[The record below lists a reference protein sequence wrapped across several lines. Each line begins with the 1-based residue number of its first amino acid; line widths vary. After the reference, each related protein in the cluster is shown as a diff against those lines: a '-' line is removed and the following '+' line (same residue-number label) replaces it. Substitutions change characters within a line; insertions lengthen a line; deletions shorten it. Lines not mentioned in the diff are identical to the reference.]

1 MMRSRLRT
9 GATRRLLLLGVCT
22 AAVCG
27 CQGFGEGKDVVFA
40 QSPPPANATATAPPA
55 NATPTPPPGNA
66 PAIAPAS
73 ATTAAP
79 ATADPGTPRGSIVKA
94 SFWDDPFERTGI
106 VTPPPADVFLMSPDG
121 LVGEPQPKPDSPE
134 AKLAGAHELFRRNE
148 LDVAETIYHR
158 LSENTHNPA
167 KVAEEARYY
176 EAESLRLQGR
186 YPKAAD
192 TFVDLLNKFPQTPY
206 RDAALQHMFDIA
218 NYWLEDTREAMKQ
231 DREVAQGKRSVAW
244 PHFFHFEPSKPIL
257 GEEDRALDLL
267 NQVHLH
273 DMNGP
278 LADKAMFLCGG
289 VSMFIGDYR
298 GAVTYF
304 KAITDHHP
312 NSIYAPQA
320 VELGITALHLST
332 GGPDYD
338 GKNSAEARRLIHVAF
353 DNYPELAA
361 NKEKREFLQSQLSNI
376 TYQQAEKDYRQADF
390 YRRTG
395 HPGAA
400 YFYYGLVART
410 YRDTPYA
417 KRALEQMQELRAQAE
432 KDGTGPLPAPP
443 TNTPPPPP
451 PTTQVPTRPTNPE
464 PAPGPRPL
472 VPTPAPG

>member
-9 GATRRLLLLGVCT
+9 GATRRLLLLGACT

-27 CQGFGEGKDVVFA
+27 CQGLEEKDYVFA
-40 QSPPPANATATAPPA
+40 QSPPPATAT
-55 NATPTPPPGNA
+55 TTT
-66 PAIAPAS
+66 PAS
-73 ATTAAP
+73 ATTTAPATATTTTPASATTTAP
-79 ATADPGTPRGSIVKA
+79 ATADTGAPRGTIVKA
-94 SFWDDPFERTGI
+94 SFWEDPFERTGI
-106 VTPPPADVFLMSPDG
+106 VTPPPADVFRMSPDG
-121 LVGEPQPKPDSPE
+121 LVAEPQPKPDSPE

-167 KVAEEARYY
+167 KVAEEARFY

-192 TFVDLLNKFPQTPY
+192 TFVDLLNKFPQSIY

-231 DREVAQGKRSVAW
+231 DREVAQGKRSIAW
-244 PHFFHFEPSKPIL
+244 PHFFHFESSKPIL

-267 NQVHLH
+267 QQVQLH

-298 GAVTYF
+298 GAVNYF

-361 NKEKREFLQSQLSNI
+361 SKEKREFLQSQLSNI
-376 TYQQAEKDYRQADF
+376 TYQQAEKDFRQAEF

-400 YFYYGLVART
+400 YFYYGLVAKT

-417 KRALEQMQELRAQAE
+417 KRAAEQMQELRAQAE
-432 KDGTGPLPAPP
+432 KDGTALPPPP

-472 VPTPAPG
+472 SPAPG